1 MTGFARRPLIVFVCC
16 MFAAGSAVHAAE
28 RADGQ
33 LKAASGLQTG
43 GLVPAA
49 RGAPGARLMDEDAPL
64 QLRSERR
71 FNVLGRKKGPLVAEI
86 GIPYPVVLKKGD
98 AYPLFIVAGQAE
110 GRADDIAVATGDVE
124 MRKLDAHLFGEKMTY
139 WPLDD
144 EIDAS
149 GNVRLLQDGMEVNAP
164 RVRMKLSEQIGFAEQ
179 PDYLFV
185 REVGSKFY
193 RPTMIPVTAA
203 TSNVTTAGA
212 PMMMN
217 VPNSYGL
224 PTTAPPTRPSVASGT
239 AERAE
244 FEGENQVTLF
254 DTTYSTCK
262 PGDKDW
268 YLRAA
273 EMHLDYDRSVGE
285 AQDATLWFKGVPVF
299 YSPTG
304 TFPLNSKPKSGFMHP
319 FFATST
325 RDGLDLTLPYYWNIA
340 PNYDATLYPRYMS
353 KRGLQLGAE
362 ARYLDFN
369 FSGISQAEYIPY
381 DKLADRE
388 RYAYM
393 VQHQQNLGQGF
404 LATVNYN
411 RVSDDL
417 YWQDTSSRLL
427 QTSQVQLP
435 QQLQLNYTPLPWMQT
450 NMQVLRYQTLQT
462 DPQNPVV
469 VPYFLEPQ
477 INLVA
482 VKSDVAST
490 DLTVVGQYSRFS
502 SATRVQGDRVV
513 AYPQVSL
520 PIVHPAYF
528 VIPKVGLS
536 ATQYGLTDQNNPA
549 QPSNISRVLPTFT
562 VDSSLIF
569 ERDTSLLGKAF
580 IQTLEPRL
588 YYVNIPY
595 KDQSNI
601 PLFDTAQA
609 DFNFAQVFSENR
621 FSGYDR
627 INDANDLTAALTT
640 RMLDGTTGTELFR
653 AMVGQRYYFSPSRV
667 SLNYTPAGAAIAPVG
682 NQDQGYSN
690 VLAAF
695 SGLVMPKTYADVAWD
710 YNYRNG
716 YSDRIAAGLR
726 YQPEL
731 GKVLSAGY
739 RYTRDPN
746 FDIAQVNQI
755 DITGQWPLTSRLYA
769 VGRYNWS
776 FLGKQTVSDP
786 SPGGQ
791 LLEAIAGF
799 EYNAGCWAARLV
811 GQRLAALTGSPNTT
825 LFFQLELTDFGSVGS
840 NPISLLRRSIPGYGK
855 TNELNTSSSLFT
867 TQ

>member
-1 MTGFARRPLIVFVCC
+1 MTGFARRPLSALVCC
-16 MFAAGSAVHAAE
+16 ALAAVPLAHAAE
-28 RADGQ
+28 DTGGQ
-33 LKAASGLQTG
+33 LQAASELQ
-43 GLVPAA
+43 AA
-49 RGAPGARLMDEDAPL
+49 RPLPATSSVSGAKQMDEEWAL
-64 QLRSERR
+64 HLRSERR
-71 FNVLGRKKGPLVAEI
+71 FNILGRKKGPLVAEI
-86 GIPYPVVLKKGD
+86 GIPYPVNLKKGD
-98 AYPLFIVAGQAE
+98 AYPLFIVAEQAN
-110 GRADDIAVATGDVE
+110 GRNGDIAVATGDVE
-124 MRKLDAHLFGEKMTY
+124 MRRLDAHLFGEKLTY

-144 EIDAS
+144 EVDAS
-149 GNVRLLQDGMEVNAP
+149 GSVRLLQDGMEVNAP
-164 RVRMKLSEQIGFAEQ
+164 RVRMKMSEQVGFAEQ
-179 PDYLFV
+179 PDYIFV
-185 REVGSKFY
+185 REVASKFY
-193 RPTMIPVTAA
+193 RPTAIPVTAA
-203 TSNVTTAGA
+203 TSNATTSGA

-224 PTTAPPTRPSVASGT
+224 PTTAPATRPSLASGT

-268 YLRAA
+268 YLRAT
-273 EMHLDYDRSVGE
+273 EMHLDYDRSLGE
-285 AQDATLWFKGVPVF
+285 AENATLWFKGVPIF

-325 RDGLDLTLPYYWNIA
+325 RDGVDLTTPYYWNIA

-369 FSGISQAEYIPY
+369 FSGNSRVEYMPN
-381 DKLADRE
+381 DQLADRE
-388 RYAYM
+388 RYAYL

-404 LATVNYN
+404 SAVVNYN
-411 RVSDDL
+411 RVSDDF

-435 QQLQLNYTPLPWMQT
+435 QQFLLNYTPLPWMQT

-462 DPQNPVV
+462 DPQNPVA

-482 VKSDVAST
+482 LKSDVLAT
-490 DLTVVGQYSRFS
+490 DVTVVGQYSRFS
-502 SATRVQGDRVV
+502 STTRVQGDRVV
-513 AYPQVSL
+513 AYPQISL
-520 PIVHPAYF
+520 PLVHPAYF

-536 ATQYGLTDQNNPA
+536 ATQYSLTDQTNPA
-549 QPSNISRVLPTFT
+549 QPSSISRVVPTFT

-595 KDQSNI
+595 RDQNSI

-609 DFNFAQVFSENR
+609 DFNFAQIFSENR

-640 RMLDGTTGTELFR
+640 RMLDGTTGTELFK
-653 AMVGQRYYFSPSRV
+653 AMIGQRYYFSPSRV

-716 YSDRIAAGLR
+716 YSDRIAAGIR

-731 GKVLSAGY
+731 AKVLSAGY

-776 FLGKQTVSDP
+776 FLGKQTVSDL

-799 EYNAGCWAARLV
+799 EYNAGCWAARVV
-811 GQRLAALTGSPNTT
+811 GQRLAALSGSPNTT

-855 TNELNTSSSLFT
+855 TNELNTSGSLFT

>member
-1 MTGFARRPLIVFVCC
+1 ML
-16 MFAAGSAVHAAE
+16 AAVPAAHAAE
-28 RADGQ
+28 GADGHLQ
-33 LKAASGLQTG
+33 AASGLQTARP
-43 GLVPAA
+43 VSAA
-49 RGAPGARLMDEDAPL
+49 SRAPGASVMDEDAPL

-124 MRKLDAHLFGEKMTY
+124 LRKLDAHLFGEKLTY

-144 EIDAS
+144 EIDAT

-164 RVRMKLSEQIGFAEQ
+164 RVRMKMSEQVGFAEQ
-179 PDYLFV
+179 PDYVFV
-185 REVGSKFY
+185 KEVSSKFY
-193 RPTMIPVTAA
+193 RPTTITATA
-203 TSNVTTAGA
+203 STSNVTTAGA

-217 VPNSYGL
+217 VPNSFGL

-285 AQDATLWFKGVPVF
+285 AQDATLWFKGVPIF

-325 RDGLDLTLPYYWNIA
+325 RDGVDLTTPYYWNIA

-404 LATVNYN
+404 SAVVNYN

-427 QTSQVQLP
+427 QTSQVQLQ
-435 QQLQLNYTPLPWMQT
+435 QQLLLNYTPLPWMQT

-490 DLTVVGQYSRFS
+490 DLTVVGQYSHFS

-513 AYPQVSL
+513 VYPQVSL

-536 ATQYGLTDQNNPA
+536 ATQYGLTDQVNPA

-562 VDSSLIF
+562 VNSSLIF

-609 DFNFAQVFSENR
+609 DFNFAQIFSENR

-640 RMLDGTTGTELFR
+640 RMLDGTTGTELFK
-653 AMVGQRYYFSPSRV
+653 AMIGQRYYFTTSRV
-667 SLNYTPAGAAIAPVG
+667 SLNYTPAGAAVAPVG

-690 VLAAF
+690 LLAAF

-731 GKVLSAGY
+731 AKVLSAGY

-746 FDIAQVNQI
+746 YDVAQVNQI

-811 GQRLAALTGSPNTT
+811 GQRLAALSGSPNTT
-825 LFFQLELTDFGSVGS
+825 IFFQLELTDFGSVG
-840 NPISLLRRSIPGYGK
+840 RTRS
-855 TNELNTSSSLFT
+855 TSCAAPYPVTEKPTS
-867 TQ
+867 

>member
-1 MTGFARRPLIVFVCC
+1 ML
-16 MFAAGSAVHAAE
+16 AAVPAAHAAE
-28 RADGQ
+28 GADGHLQ
-33 LKAASGLQTG
+33 AASGLQTARP
-43 GLVPAA
+43 VSAA
-49 RGAPGARLMDEDAPL
+49 SRAPGASVMDEDAPL

-124 MRKLDAHLFGEKMTY
+124 LRKLDAHLFGEKLTY

-144 EIDAS
+144 EIDAT

-164 RVRMKLSEQIGFAEQ
+164 RVRMKMSEQVGFAEQ
-179 PDYLFV
+179 PDYVFV
-185 REVGSKFY
+185 KEVSSKFY
-193 RPTMIPVTAA
+193 RPTTITATA
-203 TSNVTTAGA
+203 STSNVTTAGA

-217 VPNSYGL
+217 VPNSFGL

-285 AQDATLWFKGVPVF
+285 AQDATLWFKGVPIF

-325 RDGLDLTLPYYWNIA
+325 RDGVDLTTPYYWNIA

-404 LATVNYN
+404 SAVVNYN

-427 QTSQVQLP
+427 QTSQVQLQ
-435 QQLQLNYTPLPWMQT
+435 QQLLLNYTPLPWMQT

-490 DLTVVGQYSRFS
+490 DLTVVGQYSHFS

-513 AYPQVSL
+513 VYPQVSL

-536 ATQYGLTDQNNPA
+536 ATQYGLTDQVNPA

-609 DFNFAQVFSENR
+609 DFNFAQIFSENR

-640 RMLDGTTGTELFR
+640 RMLDGTTGTELFK
-653 AMVGQRYYFSPSRV
+653 AMIGQRYYFTTSRV
-667 SLNYTPAGAAIAPVG
+667 SLNYTPAGAAVAPVG

-690 VLAAF
+690 LLAAF

-731 GKVLSAGY
+731 AKVLSAGY

-746 FDIAQVNQI
+746 YDVAQVNQI

-811 GQRLAALTGSPNTT
+811 GQRLAALSGSPNTT
-825 LFFQLELTDFGSVGS
+825 IFFQLELTDFGSVGS
-840 NPISLLRRSIPGYGK
+840 NPINLLRRSIPGYGK
-855 TNELNTSSSLFT
+855 TNELNTSGSLFT

>member
-1 MTGFARRPLIVFVCC
+1 MTGFARRPLTLFVCC
-16 MFAAGSAVHAAE
+16 MLAAVPAAHAAE
-28 RADGQ
+28 GADGHLQ
-33 LKAASGLQTG
+33 AASGLQTARP
-43 GLVPAA
+43 VSAA
-49 RGAPGARLMDEDAPL
+49 SRAPGASVMDEDAPL

-124 MRKLDAHLFGEKMTY
+124 LRKLDAHLFGEKLTY

-144 EIDAS
+144 EIDAT

-164 RVRMKLSEQIGFAEQ
+164 RVRMKMSEQVGFAEQ
-179 PDYLFV
+179 PDYVFV
-185 REVGSKFY
+185 KEVSSKFY
-193 RPTMIPVTAA
+193 RPTTITATA
-203 TSNVTTAGA
+203 STSNVTTAGA

-217 VPNSYGL
+217 VPNSFGL

-285 AQDATLWFKGVPVF
+285 AQDATLWFKGVPIF

-325 RDGLDLTLPYYWNIA
+325 RDGVDLTTPYYWNIA

-404 LATVNYN
+404 SAVVNYN

-427 QTSQVQLP
+427 QTSQVQLQ
-435 QQLQLNYTPLPWMQT
+435 QQLLLNYTPLPWMQT

-490 DLTVVGQYSRFS
+490 DLTVVGQYSHFS

-513 AYPQVSL
+513 VYPQVSL

-536 ATQYGLTDQNNPA
+536 ATQYGLTDQVNPA

-609 DFNFAQVFSENR
+609 DFNFAQIFSENR

-640 RMLDGTTGTELFR
+640 RMLDGTTGTELFK
-653 AMVGQRYYFSPSRV
+653 AMIGQRYYFTTSRV
-667 SLNYTPAGAAIAPVG
+667 SLNYTPAGAAVAPVG

-690 VLAAF
+690 LLAAF

-731 GKVLSAGY
+731 AKVLSAGY

-746 FDIAQVNQI
+746 YDVAQVNQI

-811 GQRLAALTGSPNTT
+811 GQRLAALSGSPNTT
-825 LFFQLELTDFGSVGS
+825 IFFQLELTDFGSVGS
-840 NPISLLRRSIPGYGK
+840 NPINLLRRSIPGYGK
-855 TNELNTSSSLFT
+855 TNELNTSGSLFT